1 MATRLIGACLAFVS
15 LLLVLPYT
23 RFSSSRVVSAAD
35 EQAIIVNIRLT
46 SADMG
51 NAEERKRIAALEEQ
65 LAAAIKESGAG
76 DFDGD
81 EFGNGFCT
89 IYMYS
94 PSADRLFIV
103 VQPVLKK
110 FHAPAGSY
118 LVKRY
123 GKPGAKQER
132 VEIGDAGKP
141 K

>member
-1 MATRLIGACLAFVS
+1 MTTRRIVACVVFVS
-15 LLLVLPYT
+15 TLLVPSFT
-23 RFSSSRVVSAAD
+23 KFRPSALVNAGD
-35 EQAIIVNIRLT
+35 EQAVIVNIRLT
-46 SADMG
+46 SGNMG
-51 NAEERKRIAALEEQ
+51 NLEERKRIAALEEQ
-65 LAAAIKESGAG
+65 LVAAIKESGAG

-94 PSADRLFIV
+94 PSADRLFTV
-103 VQPVLKK
+103 VKPALNK

-118 LVKRY
+118 VVKRY

-132 VEIGDAGKP
+132 VEIGDAGQP